1 MLNKEHDNL
10 VKQQEEKANLDKDG
24 EHEDGEGEAE

>member
-10 VKQQEEKANLDKDG
+10 VKQQEEKVNLDKDG
-24 EHEDGEGEAE
+24 EREDGEGEAE